1 MTDPATQF
9 TVPAAADAVAA
20 VIGDR
25 EFIIQGDRRY
35 TYAQIVERSNRLAAY
50 LHSRGLGC
58 KTERSELAGHEVGQ
72 DLLGI
77 YAYNGPEY
85 VEAMLGAW
93 RARVA
98 PFNVN
103 YRYVKNELQYLLAD
117 SGATALLYHAAF
129 APRVADVLPYLT
141 NLRVLIQIA
150 DDSGNDL
157 VHGAVDYESIV
168 ASGASQ
174 PPPVEPSP
182 DDLYVLY
189 TGGTTGMPK
198 GVLWRA
204 HDIFMTSFGG
214 RSLYTGEVLGSLE
227 EIAKGAAESP
237 GTKLMVLPPL
247 MHGAA
252 QWAVF
257 TAMNTGQSVVFS
269 SVTRRLDPDDVVATI
284 EREKVMAVTVVG
296 DAMARPLADAFER
309 SEADLSS
316 LAVVANGGA
325 LLTPTAKQRL
335 IDAKP
340 GLIVVDGVGS
350 SETGA
355 QMSHMSTPGAVST
368 GKFNASPDTSVA
380 AEDLSTILQPGHD
393 GMGWLAQRGYVP
405 LGYKGDAAKTAATFP
420 VIDGVRYSVPGDR
433 ARHLAD
439 GAIELLG
446 RDSVTINS
454 GGEKIFAE
462 EVETAIASHPS
473 VADVVVSGRPSER
486 WGQEVV
492 AIVALA
498 DGATADAQEL
508 IDHAAGVIARYKLP
522 KAVVFRPVIERS
534 PAGKADY
541 RWAREQALSEGA
553 KRDTGVEQGVDDR
566 PVRAFDRDLPHTSA
580 LEHNEQLAQSGG
592 VVLDCGPHDFAAV
605 VVDDRHRVIIT
616 RQSIPQVTPLT
627 GSIGKVFRADFKT
640 ASSLLSQWRHPR
652 VVPGHDC
659 SFAHCSAL
667 PGAQPCRRSA
677 RPGER
682 WVPQNSCWT

>member
-103 YRYVKNELQYLLAD
+103 YRYVKSELQYLLTD

-129 APRVADVLPYLT
+129 APRVAEVLPYLK

-214 RSLYTGEVLGSLE
+214 RSLYTGDVIGSLE

-257 TAMNTGQSVVFS
+257 TAMNTGQSVVLS
-269 SVTRRLDPDDVVATI
+269 SVTSRLDPDDVVDTI
-284 EREKVMAVTVVG
+284 EREKVLAVTVVG

-309 SEADLSS
+309 SQADLSS

-335 IDAKP
+335 IDVKP

-355 QMSHMSTPGAVST
+355 QMSHMSAPGAVST
-368 GKFNASPDTSVA
+368 GKFTAGPDTSVTS
-380 AEDLSTILQPGHD
+380 EDLSTILEPGHD

-462 EVETAIASHPS
+462 EVETAIASHPA

-498 DGATADAQEL
+498 EGATADAQEL

-534 PAGKADY
+534 PTGKADY

-553 KRDTGVEQGVDDR
+553 
-566 PVRAFDRDLPHTSA
+566 
-580 LEHNEQLAQSGG
+580 
-592 VVLDCGPHDFAAV
+592 
-605 VVDDRHRVIIT
+605 
-616 RQSIPQVTPLT
+616 
-627 GSIGKVFRADFKT
+627 
-640 ASSLLSQWRHPR
+640 
-652 VVPGHDC
+652 
-659 SFAHCSAL
+659 
-667 PGAQPCRRSA
+667 
-677 RPGER
+677 
-682 WVPQNSCWT
+682 